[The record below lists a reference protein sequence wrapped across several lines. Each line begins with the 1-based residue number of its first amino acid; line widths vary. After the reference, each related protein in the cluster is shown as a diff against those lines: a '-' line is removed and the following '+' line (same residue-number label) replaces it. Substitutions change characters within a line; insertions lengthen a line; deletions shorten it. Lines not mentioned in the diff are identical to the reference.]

1 MLYHPEEK
9 VRCAAERLV
18 RSRQRRTL
26 HPLSQEGIHYGK
38 SAKNSD
44 VDRGSL
50 GPFKEIG
57 DIARRAFYPQQAATL
72 KKEEVQRLN
81 AELEHIAEKMES
93 INTWMDAAVKRAAAA
108 G

>member
-1 MLYHPEEK
+1 MSYTQQNYTRQPSTKLNRYNGINYD
-9 VRCAAERLV
+9 LV
-18 RSRQRRTL
+18 GR
-26 HPLSQEGIHYGK
+26 
-38 SAKNSD
+38 
-44 VDRGSL
+44 
-50 GPFKEIG
+50 IG

-93 INTWMDAAVKRAAAA
+93 INTWMDAAVTRAAAA